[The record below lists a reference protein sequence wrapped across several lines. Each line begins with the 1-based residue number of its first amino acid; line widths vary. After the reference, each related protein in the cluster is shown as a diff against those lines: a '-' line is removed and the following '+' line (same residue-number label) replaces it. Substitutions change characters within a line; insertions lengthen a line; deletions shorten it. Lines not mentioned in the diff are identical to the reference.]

1 MEEDEIERRDGPK
14 GSSSNANVKKEGR
27 EGRGGGG
34 ERESA
39 EMMLYIVS
47 FFV

>member
-1 MEEDEIERRDGPK
+1 MQMSRKREEK
-14 GSSSNANVKKEGR
+14 GGVGE
-27 EGRGGGG
+27 